1 VLPTAASI
9 VECNARVPV
18 IATGGVRNGIDVL
31 KSLGLGAHLCGIAL
45 PLLKPAMKSKNHVI
59 EILVQVIE
67 ELKVAMFLCGCAD
80 IRSVKNIPI
89 VVTGNTRQ
97 WLEGR
102 NFDIK

>member
-1 VLPTAASI
+1 MVSFLRSRGVKLKEI
-9 VECNARVPV
+9 K
-18 IATGGVRNGIDVL
+18 ATEIWL
-31 KSLGLGAHLCGIAL
+31 KKEFGIAY

-80 IRSVKNIPI
+80 IRSVKNIPV

-102 NFDIK
+102 DFDIK